1 MFYSTIC
8 DQETETNGDTEVAD
22 QGLVRETACAIV
34 GKLKSGEVT
43 PLDLLDVLEK
53 RIAEVDGKVNALPTL
68 CFDRARNHAKA
79 LMKKPAA
86 ERGLLAGLPI
96 PIKDLT
102 NVEGVLTTQGSP
114 IYKDNIP
121 AKSDILVEHLENNGG
136 VIYAKSNT
144 PEFGAGANTFN
155 EVFGPTRNPWD
166 TSRSA
171 AGSSGGAAVALATGT
186 AWLAHGS
193 DMGGSLRNPASFCG
207 IVGIAAEH
215 RPRRAYDSGGD
226 RSQSRPV
233 QGPMARNVEDVA
245 LLLDAM
251 SGEHPGDPLSL
262 PVLPNSFLSAA
273 RSGSK
278 PKRIA
283 YSPDLGITPVDPE
296 VAAITRKA
304 AQRFAEAGAIVE
316 EAHPDLREAHECFH
330 VLRAFDFA
338 LSKAAL
344 LRTKRDLLKPEVI
357 WNIEEGLKLT
367 VEQLE
372 RAEAQR
378 VAMTARTLEFFDKY
392 DLLLCPATIVPPFPV
407 ENRYVAEC
415 AGKKFDNYV
424 EWLGIVY
431 AITLVC
437 CPALSLPCG
446 FTASGL
452 PVGLQMVAPPR
463 GEAQLAGRQPR
474 CWRIFWACAA
484 RRRSIRERRNRERRN
499 RGTYGRRQRAAARK
513 QADAQQGA
521 LGARGKIP
529 HRKDFAARRDAPA
542 AGPASD
548 KGLADARSRADA
560 EHFARALAARRLRRG
575 RKSDLLGFCAVHR
588 PAAEQVRVR
597 HPLRHHMVALR
608 QSMGGAGDP
617 RPARRLPAARR
628 GAVRGAAF
636 A

>member
-1 MFYSTIC
+1 M
-8 DQETETNGDTEVAD
+8 AD
-22 QGLVRETACAIV
+22 RSLVRETACAIV
-34 GKLKSGEVT
+34 GKLKTGDVT
-43 PLDLLDVLEK
+43 PLDLLDALEQ
-53 RIAEVDGKVNALPTL
+53 RIAEVDGQVNALPTL
-68 CFDRARNHAKA
+68 CFDRARAHART
-79 LMKKPAA
+79 LMDRPIT
-86 ERGLLAGLPI
+86 ERGLLAGMPI

-102 NVEGVLTTQGSP
+102 AVKGVLTTQGSP

-121 AKSDILVEHLENNGG
+121 ARSDILVERLEDNGA
-136 VIYAKSNT
+136 VIYGKSNT

-155 EVFGPTRNPWD
+155 EVFGATRNPWD

-207 IVGIAAEH
+207 IVGM
-215 RPRRAYDSGGD
+215 RPSIGRVAHTPKFKID
-226 RSQSRPV
+226 RNLTV
-233 QGPMARNVEDVA
+233 QGPMARNVEDLA

-251 SGEHPGDPLSL
+251 SGEHPADPLSQ
-262 PVLPNSFLSAA
+262 PSPSASFLSAS
-273 RSGSK
+273 RSGNK

-296 VAAITRKA
+296 VASITRKA

-338 LSKAAL
+338 ISKAVL
-344 LRTKRDLLKPEVI
+344 LRSKRDLLKPEII

-378 VAMTARTLEFFDKY
+378 MAMAERTLEFFGKY
-392 DLLLCPATIVPPFPV
+392 DLLLTPATIVPPFPV

-431 AITLVC
+431 AITLAC

-446 FTASGL
+446 FTATGL

-463 GEAQLAGRQPR
+463 GDARLLAGAKVLED
-474 CWRIFWACAA
+474 ILGV
-484 RRRSIRERRNRERRN
+484 
-499 RGTYGRRQRAAARK
+499 RGTTP
-513 QADAQQGA
+513 
-521 LGARGKIP
+521 I
-529 HRKDFAARRDAPA
+529 
-542 AGPASD
+542 
-548 KGLADARSRADA
+548 
-560 EHFARALAARRLRRG
+560 
-575 RKSDLLGFCAVHR
+575 
-588 PAAEQVRVR
+588 
-597 HPLRHHMVALR
+597 
-608 QSMGGAGDP
+608 DP
-617 RPARRLPAARR
+617 RSPR
-628 GAVRGAAF
+628 
-636 A
+636 